1 MGLLTRE
8 LYIRNFFVRTFV
20 LDDML
25 KKIRILV
32 MTYQKDPNHIQRIRD
47 KLNDAS
53 RDIILLQEILE
64 YLKESLDEMV
74 PPAMGEDRVSK
85 RIYKVLDVPQMR
97 TDIIMRCTDLV
108 KLIHGANNTVSE
120 IFFGGSFIGVTNQ
133 HVYFFI
139 SIVLTNNT
147 TQQLTTLQR
156 MSDVIN
162 TKQLEDVFKN
172 VESNTKY
179 LVDASAANERS
190 SAALD
195 VMQVILAGS
204 FCFDIL
210 DRLSGGKFTIPVVL
224 K

>member
-1 MGLLTRE
+1 
-8 LYIRNFFVRTFV
+8 
-20 LDDML
+20 
-25 KKIRILV
+25 
-32 MTYQKDPNHIQRIRD
+32 
-47 KLNDAS
+47 
-53 RDIILLQEILE
+53 
-64 YLKESLDEMV
+64 
-74 PPAMGEDRVSK
+74 
-85 RIYKVLDVPQMR
+85 
-97 TDIIMRCTDLV
+97 
-108 KLIHGANNTVSE
+108 
-120 IFFGGSFIGVTNQ
+120 
-133 HVYFFI
+133 
-139 SIVLTNNT
+139 
-147 TQQLTTLQR
+147 

>member
-1 MGLLTRE
+1 MYTN
-8 LYIRNFFVRTFV
+8 IF
-20 LDDML
+20 
-25 KKIRILV
+25 
-32 MTYQKDPNHIQRIRD
+32 P
-47 KLNDAS
+47 
-53 RDIILLQEILE
+53 
-64 YLKESLDEMV
+64 
-74 PPAMGEDRVSK
+74 
-85 RIYKVLDVPQMR
+85 
-97 TDIIMRCTDLV
+97 
-108 KLIHGANNTVSE
+108 LISP
-120 IFFGGSFIGVTNQ
+120 
-133 HVYFFI
+133 
-139 SIVLTNNT
+139 T

-210 DRLSGGKFTIPVVL
+210 DRLSGGTFTIPDVL